1 VVKFKGDKPP
11 ALKIGDVVVLID
23 QRYFRP
29 TEVETQLGDRSKVK
43 TKLARV
49 PEITVQDMCCEKVME
64 DLLH

>member
-1 VVKFKGDKPP
+1 MVKFKGDKPP

-43 TKLARV
+43 TKLAWV
-49 PEITVQDMCCEKVME
+49 LEITVQDMCCEKVME
-64 DLLH
+64 DLLP